1 MAPPET
7 YTPPNQMNRF
17 DSVAQMEGYERW
29 DVEELADY
37 FEDQGLGDYREVLM
51 YHRIVSQ
58 NLHTWICILIQIR
71 IMRLSVFFE

>member
-7 YTPPNQMNRF
+7 YTPPNQMNRL
-17 DSVAQMEGYERW
+17 DSVVQMEGYERW
-29 DVEELADY
+29 DAEELADY

-58 NLHTWICILIQIR
+58 NLHAWICILIQIR